1 MKECIDRPLRCNCR
15 SSSMTDPLASW
26 QDGIAKGAILD
37 FVANVTTPN
46 RSSFVPLS
54 DRIAVFDNDGTLWVE
69 QPLYV
74 QAFFVFDRVRQ
85 LAAQHPE
92 WQSQEPFASVL
103 KGDLKAALAAG
114 EAALVELV
122 MATHAGMTTDE
133 FAAIAKTWLATAKHP
148 TLQRLYT
155 ELVYQPMVE
164 LLAYLRAHGFKCFI
178 VSGGGV
184 EFIRACAE
192 QIYGVPPEQVIGS
205 SNKTQYQLRGGE
217 PVILRLPELYFFND
231 KAGKPAAIQHYIGK
245 RPIAAFGNSDGDL
258 QMLQWTT
265 ARPGAS
271 LGMIVRHTDGDREFV
286 YDQGTMSCLKDALV
300 EADQQGW
307 IVVDMQRDWR
317 RVFADSSS
325 QNVRLNA

>member
-1 MKECIDRPLRCNCR
+1 
-15 SSSMTDPLASW
+15 MTEPLASW
-26 QDGIAKGAILD
+26 NDGVAKRAILD
-37 FVANVTTPN
+37 FVAKVTTPN
-46 RSSFVPLS
+46 DPCFVPPS

-74 QAFFVFDRVRQ
+74 QAFFVFDRIKQ
-85 LAAQHPE
+85 LAPQHPE
-92 WQSQEPFASVL
+92 WQTQEPFASVL
-103 KGDLKAALAAG
+103 KGDLKAALSAG
-114 EAALVELV
+114 EPALVELV

-148 TLQRLYT
+148 SLQRLYT

-164 LLAYLRAHGFKCFI
+164 LLAYLRANGFKTFI

-184 EFIRACAE
+184 EFMRACTE

-205 SNKTQYQLRGGE
+205 SNKTQYELRKGN

-265 ARPGAS
+265 GGQGAS
-271 LGMIVRHTDGDREFV
+271 LGLIVRHTDGDREFA
-286 YDQGTMSCLKDALV
+286 YDQGGMSSLKDALI
-300 EADQQGW
+300 EAEKEKW

-317 RVFADSSS
+317 RIFAF
-325 QNVRLNA
+325 Q

>member
-1 MKECIDRPLRCNCR
+1 
-15 SSSMTDPLASW
+15 MTDPLASW
-26 QDGIAKGAILD
+26 NDGVAKRAIFD
-37 FVANVTTPN
+37 FVATVTTPN
-46 RSSFVPLS
+46 SPSFVPPS

-85 LAAQHPE
+85 LAPQHPE
-92 WQSQEPFASVL
+92 WQTQEPFASVL
-103 KGDLKAALAAG
+103 KGDLKAALGAG

-133 FAAIAKTWLATAKHP
+133 FAAIAEDWLATAKHP
-148 TLQRLYT
+148 SLQRLYT

-164 LLAYLRAHGFKCFI
+164 LLAYLRANGFKTFI

-184 EFIRACAE
+184 EFMRACAE
-192 QIYGVPPEQVIGS
+192 PLYGVPPEQVIGS
-205 SNKTQYQLRGGE
+205 SNQTKYELRDGK

-265 ARPGAS
+265 SGTGAS
-271 LGMIVRHTDGDREFV
+271 LGMIVRHTDGDREFA
-286 YDQGTMSCLKDALV
+286 YDQTPMSSLKDALV
-300 EADQQGW
+300 EAEKEGW
-307 IVVDMQRDWR
+307 IVVDMQRDWNQI
-317 RVFADSSS
+317 FAF
-325 QNVRLNA
+325 Q

>member
-1 MKECIDRPLRCNCR
+1 
-15 SSSMTDPLASW
+15 MTDPLASW
-26 QDGIAKGAILD
+26 NDGVAKRAILD

-46 RSSFVPLS
+46 SSSFVPPA

-74 QAFFVFDRVRQ
+74 QAFFVFDRVRE
-85 LAAQHPE
+85 LAPQYPE
-92 WQSQEPFASVL
+92 WQTQEPFASVL
-103 KGDLKAALAAG
+103 KGDLKSAMAGGEPAL
-114 EAALVELV
+114 LELV

-133 FAAIAKTWLATAKHP
+133 FATIAQDWLATAKHP
-148 TLQRLYT
+148 TLKRLYT

-164 LLAYLRAHGFKCFI
+164 LLAYLRANGFKTFI

-184 EFIRACAE
+184 EFMRACAE

-205 SNKTQYQLRGGE
+205 SSKTQYEMRDGE

-231 KAGKPAAIQHYIGK
+231 KAGKPAAIQHYIGR

-265 ARPGAS
+265 AAPGAT
-271 LGMIVRHTDGDREFV
+271 LGLIVRHTDGDREFA
-286 YDQGTMSCLKDALV
+286 YDQASMSNLKDALV
-300 EADQQGW
+300 EAEREGW
-307 IVVDMQRDWR
+307 VVVETQRDWQR
-317 RVFADSSS
+317 IFAFEP
-325 QNVRLNA
+325 